1 MGMMLIPVLAL
12 IVSYIIIRKKYHIDE
27 KEYERL
33 IHYWYADGEEKE
45 RKLDVDYMKR
55 NRIIKTYPVLF
66 LPVFSFYFWDDQ

>member
-1 MGMMLIPVLAL
+1 MRGSLSRSLYNYKDPKPIPEMNT
-12 IVSYIIIRKKYHIDE
+12 Y
-27 KEYERL
+27 